1 MPNKRTSHQ
10 TIGGRI
16 FSRLLDVIPDFASL
30 ESGDYGKSE
39 AAGFMALHLDVLHID
54 GDKVLV
60 ALAHNYKHPSG
71 DMIPDPDMQVV
82 AYRDREYAEAVSY
95 QDFFGYK
102 EVWGGAGA
110 AHASWQRE
118 MNSFL
123 FSWLG
128 NLIEQ
133 GHCVKLRSTESEQHP
148 LSLQPL
154 QPKRF
159 HCRPTR
165 YI

>member
-1 MPNKRTSHQ
+1 MANARIPNQ
-10 TIGGRI
+10 TVGGLI

-30 ESGDYGKSE
+30 ESGDHGKSE

-102 EVWGGAGA
+102 EAWGGAGT
-110 AHASWQRE
+110 AHASLQRE
-118 MNSFL
+118 LNSFL
-123 FSWLG
+123 LTWLG
-128 NLIEQ
+128 ILIEQ
-133 GHCVKLRSTESEQHP
+133 GHCVRLKLTESEQHP
-148 LSLQPL
+148 L
-154 QPKRF
+154 
-159 HCRPTR
+159 
-165 YI
+165 